1 MSLANQDT
9 NESSDISLFSAM
21 RRNEFSSSKT
31 ISSYKD
37 IINKCLILYIKL
49 NNNIV
54 RYFY

>member
-21 RRNEFSSSKT
+21 CRNEFSSSKT

-37 IINKCLILYIKL
+37 TIK
-49 NNNIV
+49 
-54 RYFY
+54 